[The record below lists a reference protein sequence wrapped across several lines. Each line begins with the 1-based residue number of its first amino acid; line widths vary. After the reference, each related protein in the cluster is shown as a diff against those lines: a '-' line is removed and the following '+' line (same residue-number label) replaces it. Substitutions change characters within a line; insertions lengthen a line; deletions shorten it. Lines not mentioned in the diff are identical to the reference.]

1 MRRWGDVLVVGEVA
15 LALLLTVGAGLLV
28 RSFRELQRID
38 PGFDA
43 SGVLALDLQ
52 VGGGRYDSAATL
64 VAFEHDLISR
74 AHALPGVQ
82 SAALTSSL
90 PLTALGWT
98 SDFSIAGRA
107 RDEYATEVAH
117 RELSPE
123 YLRVMR
129 VPLRRGRMFTDA
141 DARSAERVV
150 VVNEALV
157 HRYFAGQDPIGQ
169 RISFDRVPD
178 STSKWRTIVGV
189 VGNERQIAVAT
200 EPRDEILAP
209 IAQDPQQGI
218 SLLVRTASDPLAMVA
233 PLRGVVRD
241 IDPNLAIQSFRT
253 MSAVRAASLARD
265 RFLMTMLIVF
275 AAVGLTLAIVGVY
288 GVLAQVTRR
297 RTREMGIRIALGA
310 RAAELRWLVVRQGL
324 RLVMAGLVIGSVL
337 ALLVTRGM
345 QRVLFRVPP
354 SDPLTYVVVGVMLAA
369 TGIAAAW
376 LPAYRASR
384 TDPALALRAE

>member
-1 MRRWGDVLVVGEVA
+1 
-15 LALLLTVGAGLLV
+15 
-28 RSFRELQRID
+28 
-38 PGFDA
+38 
-43 SGVLALDLQ
+43 
-52 VGGGRYDSAATL
+52 
-64 VAFEHDLISR
+64 
-74 AHALPGVQ
+74 
-82 SAALTSSL
+82 
-90 PLTALGWT
+90 
-98 SDFSIAGRA
+98 
-107 RDEYATEVAH
+107 
-117 RELSPE
+117 
-123 YLRVMR
+123 
-129 VPLRRGRMFTDA
+129 MFTDA